1 MPNTKSPILK
11 DFSDPVPFS
20 APIRTG
26 DTATHDVYEL
36 GDSRK
41 IVLLM
46 QELPGIKQPT
56 VDLATYLAK
65 EKGFRVVLPH
75 LVGPIGKNR
84 MIGNSYRV
92 CISKEFHV
100 WANGKSSPIVDWLAA
115 LCEDLRARHQVTG
128 IAVIGMCLT
137 GDFAISLMANDA
149 VLAAY
154 ASQPSM
160 PFFSKGK
167 RLPFSPEEVEEIKDG
182 LSAKGPM
189 KCARFDNDR
198 ICTAGKF
205 VALDRIFNEG
215 EKRIDMEEIEGVGFT
230 QHSIITK
237 DYNGNDPNHPTYK
250 KLHEVIG
257 YFDKALSAVEG

>member
-1 MPNTKSPILK
+1 MSTPKPPLLQ
-11 DFSDPVPFS
+11 DFADPYPFP

-26 DTATHDVYEL
+26 ETVTHDVYEL

-46 QELPGIKQPT
+46 QELPGIEKTT
-56 VDLATYLAK
+56 VELAK
-65 EKGFRVVLPH
+65 RLLKKGFRVVLPH
-75 LVGPIGKNR
+75 LVGPLGKNG
-84 MIGNSYRV
+84 MPGNLYKV
-92 CISKEFHV
+92 CISREFETWV
-100 WANGKSSPIVDWLAA
+100 NGKSSPIVDWLAA
-115 LCEDLRARHQVTG
+115 LCEKLRADHEVPG

-160 PFFSKGK
+160 PLFSHGK
-167 RLPFSPEEVEEIKDG
+167 RLPFSPEEVEDIKKG

-198 ICTAGKF
+198 FCKEGKF
-205 VALDRIFNEG
+205 AALDRTFNSDET
-215 EKRIDMEEIEGVGFT
+215 RIELKVIEGRGFHK
-230 QHSIITK
+230 HSILTTHY
-237 DYNGNDPNHPTYK
+237 DNQDSNHPTQK
-250 KLHEVIG
+250 ILSDVIE
-257 YFDKALSAVEG
+257 YFDRTLSNL